1 MAGAAT
7 HPQDAIPAAP
17 NATPSTN
24 PLRVISISFPFR
36 VFRHAVAASLRRLLA
51 LALNLRNGG
60 GNHKPIQAA
69 SFPKQGHQFGLDTC
83 DLEKGRLELFAGL
96 PCLDFFDKLLLV
108 RNACLGIYFRKGELH
123 RIARITEAAAYCLP
137 AEAVDCVN
145 KYGALALV

>member
-1 MAGAAT
+1 M
-7 HPQDAIPAAP
+7 
-17 NATPSTN
+17 
-24 PLRVISISFPFR
+24 ISISFPFR
-36 VFRHAVAASLRRLLA
+36 VFRHAVAASLRWLPA
-51 LALNLRNGG
+51 LALNLCDAG
-60 GNHKPIQAA
+60 GNCKPIQAA

-108 RNACLGIYFRKGELH
+108 RNACLGIYLCKGELH